1 MSNSVEAKMSLAD
14 KLKQVERLEA
24 ELDSLLGDSSVTE
37 LKTENTKLNYQINQ
51 LKKAIAEERSQIKPP
66 TVTINQSVFDSLQS
80 IFSFAIATAFP
91 DLLTPQAK
99 LNPVA
104 DKMAKFGDYM
114 CVSTMDIAKL
124 YKEQGVNKNPREIA
138 QKIVESIP
146 ENEIIEST
154 NIAGPGFINV
164 MINQAYL
171 LKQIS
176 SIYQN
181 DVQVDKTKKPLRVVV
196 DYSSPNIA
204 KEMHVGHLR
213 STIIGDSIANLFESF
228 GHEILRVNHV
238 GDWGTQFGMLIAHLI
253 DLFPD
258 YATNIPRIS
267 DLQKFYKESKKR
279 FDDEEEFKKRA
290 YENVVRLQ
298 SHEPAIHKAWQ
309 AICEVSR
316 QEFQKV
322 YDRLSI
328 KGLKEVGESFYQDK
342 MDAIVEKLK
351 KEDLLVFDDGRYIM
365 WAPGVEIPLTVVKTG
380 GGYTYDTSDLAALNY
395 RVNELKADVVIYV
408 TDNGQE
414 LHFRQVFAAAEK
426 AGFYSS
432 NKTRI
437 EHAGFGVVLG
447 EDKKKFKTRSGE
459 TIRLVD
465 LLDQGIE
472 KSRALQKENDKTNLN
487 AEELKRAEEAVAYG
501 CIKYADLQSNRKND
515 YVFSFDKMLDMKGNT
530 AAYLLY
536 QLTRIRSVVRK
547 VGDKVTSEQ
556 LSEVAAKLSF
566 DFNHPRERKLAK
578 TILKYHE
585 ILYQASRDLL
595 IHRICEWMYELSKT
609 FSEFYNEC
617 YVIET
622 KDGKEVINYG
632 RLILA
637 ESTARVMEAA
647 FKILGIQ
654 TLEKM

>member
-1 MSNSVEAKMSLAD
+1 LQHV
-14 KLKQVERLEA
+14 QRLET
-24 ELDSLLGDSSVTE
+24 ELESLLNDSGVVE
-37 LKTENTKLNYQINQ
+37 LKAENAKLQYQINQ
-51 LKKAIAEERSQIKPP
+51 LKHAIAEERAQIKPP
-66 TVTINQSVFDSLQS
+66 TVTINQSIFDSLQS
-80 IFSFAIATAFP
+80 IFTFAIANAFP
-91 DLLTPQAK
+91 DLPLTPQAK

-124 YKEQGVNKNPREIA
+124 YKEQGTNMNPREIA
-138 QKIVESIP
+138 QKIVAALP
-146 ENEIIEST
+146 DNAIIEST

-164 MINQAYL
+164 MIKEPYL

-176 SIYQN
+176 SIYRN
-181 DVQVDKTKKPLRVVV
+181 NVQVDKTRKPLKVVV

-228 GHEILRVNHV
+228 GHEIHRVNHV

-258 YATNIPRIS
+258 YATNCPRIS

-279 FDDEEEFKKRA
+279 FDDEEDFKKRA

-298 SHEPAIHKAWQ
+298 SHEPAIHKAWKT
-309 AICEVSR
+309 ICEVSR

-342 MDAIVEKLK
+342 MDIIVEKLK

-395 RVNELKADVVIYV
+395 RVNELNADVVIYV

-426 AGFYSS
+426 AGFFSS
-432 NKTRI
+432 SKTRI

-472 KSRALQKENDKTNLN
+472 RSRALQKENDKSNQLTQ
-487 AEELKRAEEAVAYG
+487 EELTKAERAVAYG

-547 VGDKVTSEQ
+547 VGDKVTDAQ
-556 LSEVAAKLSF
+556 LHEVADKLTF
-566 DFNHPRERKLAK
+566 DLSHARERKLAK

-585 ILYQASRDLL
+585 ILYQAQRDLL

-622 KDGKEVINYG
+622 VDGKEVINYG